1 MSNGNE
7 KSFTLSAKNIE
18 KSFGKGLTRNHVLHE
33 INLDVARGEFVSIM
47 GPSGC
52 GKSTLLHILGLIT
65 KTDKGNVSINGEK
78 ISDTDQKQRTLFRRR
93 KIGFVFQ
100 RFNLLGELTGLEN
113 VQISLKVRG
122 LTSGSKSRVTELF
135 DTMGISHVM
144 KRKPGQMSIGE
155 QQRVAVVRGLAHQP
169 AILLA
174 DEPTGNLD
182 SENGAALLD
191 TFARINQNRQTIV
204 MITHSPA
211 AAAYA
216 HRTLHMKDGRIDT

>member
-1 MSNGNE
+1 M
-7 KSFTLSAKNIE
+7 LLACNIE
-18 KSFGKGLTRNHVLHE
+18 KSFGKGSASNHVLHG
-33 INLDVARGEFVSIM
+33 INLDVTQGEFVSIM

-52 GKSTLLHILGLIT
+52 GKSTLLHILGLVT
-65 KTDKGNVSINGEK
+65 TPDSGGVSIDGEE
-78 ISDTDQKQRTLFRRR
+78 ISDTDQKQRMLLRRH

-100 RFNLLGELTGLEN
+100 RFNLLGELNGLEN

-122 LTSGSKSRVTELF
+122 LLSGSKNRVLELF
-135 DTMGISHVM
+135 DRMGINHVM
-144 KRKPGQMSIGE
+144 KRKPGGMSIGE
-155 QQRVAVVRGLAHQP
+155 QQRVAVVRSLAHQP

-182 SENGAALLD
+182 SENGRALLD
-191 TFARINQNRQTIV
+191 TFTQINRENSQTIV
-204 MITHSPA
+204 MITHSPD

>member
-1 MSNGNE
+1 MNNNNG
-7 KSFTLSAKNIE
+7 KILLTSDIE
-18 KSFGKGLTRNHVLHE
+18 KSFGKGAARNHVLHGV
-33 INLDVARGEFVSIM
+33 NLDITKGEFVSIM

-52 GKSTLLHILGLIT
+52 GKSTLLHILGLVTSPDAGSVTIGDET
-65 KTDKGNVSINGEK
+65 
-78 ISDTDQKQRTLFRRR
+78 ISDTNQKQRTLVRRH

-100 RFNLLGELTGLEN
+100 RFNLLGELNGLEN

-122 LTSGSKSRVTELF
+122 MANGSKNRVTELF
-135 DTMGISHVM
+135 DTMGITHIM

-155 QQRVAVVRGLAHQP
+155 QQRVAVVRALAHQP

-182 SENGAALLD
+182 SENGQALLD
-191 TFARINQNRQTIV
+191 TFTRINRENGQTIV
-204 MITHSPA
+204 MITHSPT

-216 HRTLHMKDGRIDT
+216 HRTLQMKDGRIDT